1 VLSGFSRFRERL
13 VASTPSL
20 QPEHS
25 TYPWLVLVAT
35 CIATFMGVLDSTI
48 VNVALNKL
56 TVAFGVSTDTAEW
69 VLTAYMLAF
78 GVMLPASGWLA
89 DHLGYKTTFLS
100 GVFLFTLGSFLCS
113 MSWDMSSLIFFRVV
127 QALGAGVIM
136 PVGMA
141 LIMREFPPA
150 KRGVAL
156 GFWSISSAASASLGP
171 TIGGYLIDNYSWHT
185 IFDVNV
191 PVGILA
197 LLAGFIVLREH
208 RSEKTRS
215 FDIVGLIAMV
225 IFLCGLNLALADGN
239 AAWNTDGWT
248 STFILF
254 CFGAAVVG
262 LAVFLVIESTIEHP
276 LIDLSLFKELDFSLG
291 NIVLFIFGLGMFGST
306 FLLPLYLQSSLGF
319 TPLQAGMVFLPM
331 GILTALSSPLSGMI
345 NDKIGARVPIIIG
358 LSLMA
363 SSLFVNRYLSLFS
376 DIGQVMIPICMRGFG
391 MGFIFAPLSAVSIS
405 RIPQQKMAQAS
416 GLTNI
421 LRQIGGSFGIA
432 LFGTMLTTRVKFHI
446 GSLGQAVSIYSPSF
460 NGILARLSR
469 FAMETTGGTAGTAMS
484 KAQALLMVR
493 LSKLAFVAAVSDVFT
508 IAAIVTASAIIP
520 VLLLK
525 ESHRKAGG
533 PKPVIID

>member
-1 VLSGFSRFRERL
+1 MFSGLSRARGRL
-13 VASTPSL
+13 VAATPSL
-20 QPEHS
+20 QPGHA
-25 TYPWLVLVAT
+25 TYPWLVLIAT

-56 TVAFGVSTDTAEW
+56 TVAFGVSTDITEW

-113 MSWDMSSLIFFRVV
+113 LSWDMSSLIFFRVV

-136 PVGMA
+136 PVGMT
-141 LIMREFPPA
+141 LITREFPPE

-197 LLAGFIVLREH
+197 LLAGFIILREH
-208 RSEKTRS
+208 KSEKSRS
-215 FDIVGLIAMV
+215 FDVLGLIAMAV
-225 IFLCGLNLALADGN
+225 FLCGLNLALADGN

-248 STFILF
+248 STFILC
-254 CFGAAVVG
+254 CFGASIVG
-262 LAVFLVIESTIEHP
+262 LVAFLVIEAAVEHP
-276 LIDLSLFKELDFSLG
+276 LVDLSLYRDRDFALG
-291 NIVLFIFGLGMFGST
+291 NLVLFIFGLGMFGST
-306 FLLPLYLQSSLGF
+306 FLLPLYLQSSLGY
-319 TPLQAGMVFLPM
+319 TPLQAGIVFLPM
-331 GILTALSSPLSGMI
+331 GVLTAISAPIAGAI
-345 NDKIGARVPIIIG
+345 NDRIGARVPIMIG
-358 LSLMA
+358 LFLMA
-363 SSLFVNRYLSLFS
+363 ASLFVNRYLSLFS
-376 DIGQVMIPICMRGFG
+376 EIGQIMVPICMRGFG

-405 RIPQQKMAQAS
+405 QIPQRKMAQAS

-446 GSLGQAVSIYSPSF
+446 GSLGQAVSLYSSSF
-460 NGILARLSR
+460 NEVMTRLSR
-469 FAMETTGGTAGTAMS
+469 FAIESTGGTAGTAMS
-484 KAQALLMVR
+484 KAQALLMER
-493 LSKLAFVAAVSDVFT
+493 LAKLAFVAAVGDVFT
-508 IAAIVTASAIIP
+508 IAALVTAAAVVP

-525 ESHRKAGG
+525 ESHRRAGG
-533 PKPVIID
+533 PKPVMVD

>member
-1 VLSGFSRFRERL
+1 VFSGIGGLRDRL

-20 QPEHS
+20 QSEHAS
-25 TYPWLVLVAT
+25 YPWLVLVAT

-56 TVAFGVSTDTAEW
+56 TVAFGVSTDITEW

-89 DHLGYKTTFLS
+89 DHLGYKATFLG
-100 GVFLFTLGSFLCS
+100 GVFIFTLGSFLCS
-113 MSWDMSSLIFFRVV
+113 LSWDISSLIFFRVL

-150 KRGVAL
+150 KRGIAL

-171 TIGGYLIDNYSWHT
+171 TIGGYLIDNFSWHT

-208 RSEKTRS
+208 KSEKSRS
-215 FDIVGLIAMV
+215 FDILGLIAMV
-225 IFLCGLNLALADGN
+225 VFLCGLNLALADGN

-248 STFILF
+248 STFILG
-254 CFGAAVVG
+254 CFGAALIG
-262 LAVFLVIESTIEHP
+262 LVVFLFIESTIEHP
-276 LIDLSLFKELDFSLG
+276 LIDLSLYKDKDFALG
-291 NIVLFIFGLGMFGST
+291 NLVLFLFGLGMFGST
-306 FLLPLYLQSSLGF
+306 FLLPLYLQSSLGY

-331 GILTALSSPLSGMI
+331 GVLTAISAPIAGAI
-345 NDKIGARVPIIIG
+345 NDRIGAKAPIIFG

-363 SSLFVNRYLSLFS
+363 ISLFINRYLSLFS
-376 DIGQVMIPICMRGFG
+376 ELGQIMVPICMRGFG
-391 MGFIFAPLSAVSIS
+391 MGFIFAPLSAVTIS
-405 RIPQQKMAQAS
+405 QIPQRKMAQAS

-432 LFGTMLTTRVKFHI
+432 LFGTMLTTRVKFHF
-446 GSLGQAVSIYSPSF
+446 GSLGQEVSLYSPSF
-460 NGILARLSR
+460 NQVIARLSH
-469 FAMETTGGTAGTAMS
+469 FAVQSTGGTAGEAVS
-484 KAQALLMVR
+484 KAQALLMGR
-493 LSKLAFVAAVSDVFT
+493 LAKLAFVAAVGDVFT
-508 IAAIVTASAIIP
+508 IAAMVTAVAVIP

-533 PKPVIID
+533 PKPVVID

>member
-1 VLSGFSRFRERL
+1 MFSGLSRLRGRL
-13 VASTPSL
+13 VDSTPSL
-20 QPEHS
+20 QPGHAS
-25 TYPWLVLVAT
+25 YPWLVLVAT

-56 TVAFGVSTDTAEW
+56 TVAFGVSTDITEW

-89 DHLGYKTTFLS
+89 DHMGYKATFLA
-100 GVFLFTLGSFLCS
+100 GVFIFTLGSFLCS
-113 MSWDMSSLIFFRVV
+113 LSWDMSSLIFFRVL

-136 PVGMA
+136 PVGMT
-141 LIMREFPPA
+141 LITREFPPE

-197 LLAGFIVLREH
+197 LLVGFIVLREH
-208 RSEKTRS
+208 KSEKSRS
-215 FDIVGLIAMV
+215 FDLLGLIAMTV
-225 IFLCGLNLALADGN
+225 FLCGLNLALADGN

-248 STFILF
+248 SDFILC
-254 CFGAAVVG
+254 CFGASIVG
-262 LAVFLVIESTIEHP
+262 LVAFLVVESWTEHP
-276 LIDLSLFKELDFSLG
+276 LIDLSLYKDRDFALG

-306 FLLPLYLQSSLGF
+306 FLLPLYLQSSLGY

-331 GILTALSSPLSGMI
+331 GVLTAVSAPIAGAI
-345 NDKIGARVPIIIG
+345 NDRIGARVPIMFG
-358 LSLMA
+358 LLLMA
-363 SSLFVNRYLSLFS
+363 ASLFVNRYLSLFS
-376 DIGQVMIPICMRGFG
+376 EIEQVMIPICMRGFG

-405 RIPQQKMAQAS
+405 RIPQRKMAQAS

-446 GSLGQAVSIYSPSF
+446 GSLGQAVSLYSPSF
-460 NGILARLSR
+460 NEVMARLSR
-469 FAMETTGGTAGTAMS
+469 FAIDSTGGTAGSAIS
-484 KAQALLMVR
+484 KSQALLMER
-493 LSKLAFVAAVSDVFT
+493 LGKLAFVAAVGDVFT
-508 IAAIVTASAIIP
+508 IAALVTAAAVIP

-525 ESHRKAGG
+525 ESHRRAGG
-533 PKPVIID
+533 PRPVMVD

>member
-1 VLSGFSRFRERL
+1 MFSGFSRARERL
-13 VASTPSL
+13 VASTPML
-20 QPEHS
+20 QPEHES
-25 TYPWLVLVAT
+25 YAWLVLFT
-35 CIATFMGVLDSTI
+35 TSIATFMGVLDSTI

-56 TVAFGVSTDTAEW
+56 TVAFGVSTDVTEW

-89 DHLGYKTTFLS
+89 DHLGYKSTFLG
-100 GVFLFTLGSFLCS
+100 GVFLFTAGSFLCS
-113 MSWDMSSLIFFRVV
+113 MSWSMSSLIFFRVV
-127 QALGAGVIM
+127 QSLGAGIIM

-141 LIMREFPPA
+141 LITREFPPA

-191 PVGILA
+191 PIGALA

-208 RSEKTRS
+208 KSEHTRS
-215 FDIVGLIAMV
+215 FDVLGLIAMAV
-225 IFLCGLNLALADGN
+225 FLCGLNLALADGN

-248 STFILF
+248 STFILG
-254 CFGAAVVG
+254 CFGASVVG
-262 LAVFLVIESTIEHP
+262 LVVFLIIEFSVEHP
-276 LIDLSLFKELDFSLG
+276 LIDLSLYKDRDFSLG
-291 NIVLFIFGLGMFGST
+291 NVVLFIFGLGMFGST
-306 FLLPLYLQSSLGF
+306 FLLPLYLQSSLGY

-331 GILTALSSPLSGMI
+331 GVLTAISAPIAGAI
-345 NDKIGARVPIIIG
+345 NDRIGARVPIIFG

-363 SSLFVNRYLSLFS
+363 LSLFINRYLTLFS
-376 DIGQVMIPICMRGFG
+376 EIEQIMIPICMRGFG

-405 RIPQQKMAQAS
+405 QIPQRKMAQAS

-446 GSLGQAVSIYSPSF
+446 GSLGQDVSVYSPSF
-460 NGILARLSR
+460 NGVMARLSN
-469 FAMETTGGTAGTAMS
+469 FAVLSSGGTASQAMS
-484 KAQALLMVR
+484 KAQALLMER
-493 LSKLAFVAAVSDVFT
+493 ISKLAFVAAVGDVFT
-508 IAAIVTASAIIP
+508 IAAMVSAVAVLP

-525 ESHRKAGG
+525 ESHRRAGG
-533 PKPVIID
+533 PKPAMLD